1 MAGKLKV
8 VDGGDRLVALITVPA
23 EHAEAVSTALVETQ
37 SAACVNV
44 ISGLTSVYRWKGEV
58 CRDPESLMIVK
69 TTAEKRQAVA
79 DVLTKHHPYEEPE
92 LIFLPI
98 QSGSESYLSW
108 LSAMVQ

>member
-1 MAGKLKV
+1 
-8 VDGGDRLVALITVPA
+8 
-23 EHAEAVSTALVETQ
+23 
-37 SAACVNV
+37 
-44 ISGLTSVYRWKGEV
+44 
-58 CRDPESLMIVK
+58 MIVK